1 MRLPAY
7 PVHKLDESF
16 PKSKICDTLH
26 LSEAANRNYR
36 SAVGPGADREETR
49 ADMAHKGIGFFD
61 SRGHFFK
68 SPEDATLSDLAALL
82 GKIGD
87 GESLAPGIAH
97 LMFDRRTD
105 IERIFAEHDE
115 MKAEQEAAID
125 AEAKVTRLEPRAS

>member
-1 MRLPAY
+1 
-7 PVHKLDESF
+7 
-16 PKSKICDTLH
+16 
-26 LSEAANRNYR
+26 
-36 SAVGPGADREETR
+36 
-49 ADMAHKGIGFFD
+49 MAHKGIGFFD

-97 LMFDRRTD
+97 LMFDRRAD
-105 IERIFAEHDE
+105 IERIFSEHDE

-125 AEAKVTRLEPRAS
+125 MESKVTRLEPRAG